1 MKLYDRKLSW
11 KIFCLIGQGRTLSH
25 AAQECGIDLPY
36 ASRLISKLEDEL
48 GFFLV
53 LHRPHPMKL
62 SENGIKIFPFAE
74 EFVAAQDR
82 LENEC
87 REIGVNLQKIPKRSI
102 RISLPINLN
111 KEPLLEKLVNYER
124 REGSGVTFEFSA
136 DIGLR
141 ALIERETD
149 ISVGFYRKEEPTL
162 TCRQIAEY
170 RFPLLASKKYLAE
183 HPAPKKAQDLE
194 KHVLL
199 LRYKTSP
206 AFSPILLKKSA
217 NKTSDPNTSIDLE
230 RLPHVLK
237 GDGSYC
243 RSMLLK
249 DVGISVDLT
258 LGVVAEEIQS
268 GKLELVLP
276 AWGRPDAPLCVY
288 CRNSNSES
296 PLYRE
301 VIDLISTEI
310 SKIVS
315 EERALFDQLASRS
328 LG

>member
-53 LHRPHPMKL
+53 LHRPRPMRL
-62 SENGIKIFPFAE
+62 SENGIKIFPFVE

-87 REIGVNLQKIPKRSI
+87 REIGVNLQKIPKRNI

-124 REGSGVTFEFSA
+124 REGSSVTFEFSA
-136 DIGLR
+136 DMGLR
-141 ALIERETD
+141 ALMERETD

-194 KHVLL
+194 EHVVL

-206 AFSPILLKKSA
+206 AFSPILLKRSS
-217 NKTSDPNTSIDLE
+217 NKTSDPSTSIDIE
-230 RLPHVLK
+230 RLPH
-237 GDGSYC
+237 
-243 RSMLLK
+243 MLLK
-249 DVGISVDLT
+249 DVGISVDVT
-258 LGVVAEEIQS
+258 LGVVAEEIQK

-276 AWGRPDAPLCVY
+276 SWGRPDAPLCVY

-301 VIDLISTEI
+301 VMDLIATEI

-315 EERALFDQLASRS
+315 EERALFDQLASRPS
-328 LG
+328 E